1 MPRQYP
7 VMLYLDYLTNFAVA
21 HNQDEYD
28 KLVEQGYTTHD
39 KVKPEPEPKAPVDVE
54 DALCMTYEEIER
66 LEDENTELKEL
77 NAELTMDFSGRDMAL
92 KGKDELIA
100 EFKEELSKSSTEV
113 AELTER
119 LTVYESAK
127 DANQDGVVSYDEM
140 TSSELQ
146 ALLRQRSV
154 SFKSRD
160 SKDVLIKLA
169 QDSE

>member
-39 KVKPEPEPKAPVDVE
+39 KVKPEPEPVNSDNDDLLA
-54 DALCMTYEEIER
+54 AAYGEIEKP
-66 LEDENTELKEL
+66 EDEVELLRQKL
-77 NAELTMDFSGRDMAL
+77 A
-92 KGKDELIA
+92 I
-100 EFKEELSKSSTEV
+100 
-113 AELTER
+113 
-119 LTVYESAK
+119 YESVK
-127 DANQDGVVSYDEM
+127 DTNQDGKVSYDEM

-146 ALLRQRSV
+146 ALLRQRGV

-160 SKDVLIKLA
+160 SKDALIKLA

>member
-7 VMLYLDYLTNFAVA
+7 IMLYLDYLTNFAVA

-39 KVKPEPEPKAPVDVE
+39 KVKPEPKPVSADN
-54 DALCMTYEEIER
+54 DDLLAAAYGEIEK
-66 LEDENTELKEL
+66 LEDEV
-77 NAELTMDFSGRDMAL
+77 
-92 KGKDELIA
+92 
-100 EFKEELSKSSTEV
+100 EV
-113 AELTER
+113 LRQKLA
-119 LTVYESAK
+119 VYESAK
-127 DANQDGVVSYDEM
+127 DTNQDGKVSYDEM
-140 TSSELQ
+140 NSSELQ
-146 ALLRQRSV
+146 ALLKQRGV

>member
-7 VMLYLDYLTNFAVA
+7 VMLYLDYLINFAVA

-39 KVKPEPEPKAPVDVE
+39 KVKPEPEPVNAGND
-54 DALCMTYEEIER
+54 DLLAAAYGEIEK
-66 LEDENTELKEL
+66 LEDEVELLRQKL
-77 NAELTMDFSGRDMAL
+77 A
-92 KGKDELIA
+92 
-100 EFKEELSKSSTEV
+100 
-113 AELTER
+113 
-119 LTVYESAK
+119 VYESAK

-146 ALLRQRSV
+146 ALLRQRGV

-160 SKDVLIKLA
+160 SKDALIKLA

>member
-39 KVKPEPEPKAPVDVE
+39 KVKPEPEPVNADI
-54 DALCMTYEEIER
+54 DDLLAAAYGEIEK
-66 LEDENTELKEL
+66 LEDEVELLRQKL
-77 NAELTMDFSGRDMAL
+77 A
-92 KGKDELIA
+92 
-100 EFKEELSKSSTEV
+100 
-113 AELTER
+113 
-119 LTVYESAK
+119 VYESAK
-127 DANQDGVVSYDEM
+127 DTNQDGVVSYDEM
-140 TSSELQ
+140 RSSELQ
-146 ALLRQRSV
+146 ALLRQRGV

-160 SKDVLIKLA
+160 SKDALIKLA

>member
-1 MPRQYP
+1 MDYP

-39 KVKPEPEPKAPVDVE
+39 KVKPEPEPVNAGND
-54 DALCMTYEEIER
+54 DLLAAAYGEIEK
-66 LEDENTELKEL
+66 LEDEVELLRQKL
-77 NAELTMDFSGRDMAL
+77 A
-92 KGKDELIA
+92 
-100 EFKEELSKSSTEV
+100 
-113 AELTER
+113 
-119 LTVYESAK
+119 VYESAK
-127 DANQDGVVSYDEM
+127 DTNQDGVVSYDEM

-146 ALLRQRSV
+146 ALLRQRGV

>member
-1 MPRQYP
+1 MDYP

-39 KVKPEPEPKAPVDVE
+39 KVKPEPEPVNSDNDDLLA
-54 DALCMTYEEIER
+54 AAYGEIEKP
-66 LEDENTELKEL
+66 EDEVELLRQKL
-77 NAELTMDFSGRDMAL
+77 A
-92 KGKDELIA
+92 I
-100 EFKEELSKSSTEV
+100 
-113 AELTER
+113 
-119 LTVYESAK
+119 YESVK
-127 DANQDGVVSYDEM
+127 DTNQDGKVSYDEM

-146 ALLRQRSV
+146 ALLRQRGV

-160 SKDVLIKLA
+160 SKDALIKLA

>member
-1 MPRQYP
+1 MDYP

-39 KVKPEPEPKAPVDVE
+39 KVKPEPEPVNSDNDDLLA
-54 DALCMTYEEIER
+54 AAYGEIEK
-66 LEDENTELKEL
+66 LEDEVELLRQKL
-77 NAELTMDFSGRDMAL
+77 A
-92 KGKDELIA
+92 I
-100 EFKEELSKSSTEV
+100 
-113 AELTER
+113 
-119 LTVYESAK
+119 YESVK
-127 DANQDGVVSYDEM
+127 DTNQDGKVSYDEM

-146 ALLRQRSV
+146 ALLRQRGV

-160 SKDVLIKLA
+160 SKDALIKLA

>member
-39 KVKPEPEPKAPVDVE
+39 KVKPEPKPVNAYND
-54 DALCMTYEEIER
+54 DLLAAAYGEIEK
-66 LEDENTELKEL
+66 LEDEVELLRQKL
-77 NAELTMDFSGRDMAL
+77 A
-92 KGKDELIA
+92 
-100 EFKEELSKSSTEV
+100 
-113 AELTER
+113 
-119 LTVYESAK
+119 VYESAK
-127 DANQDGVVSYDEM
+127 DTNQDGVVSYDEM

-146 ALLRQRSV
+146 ALLRQRGV